1 MGTCYRDKV
10 DKRTFLRH
18 LHEAYEILDG
28 KTEEDSGKPA
38 YFRFLTLLCFRIFL
52 EAEVDVAILEVGLG
66 GRLDATNCIPMPV
79 VCGVSAL
86 GFDHMNVL
94 GYTLPEI
101 SREKAGIFKQGCPA
115 FSVPQKPDAMQ
126 TLEEVA
132 RSKQTPISIIEP
144 LNAYDFTSNELQE
157 TVPASLIKL
166 GLPGEHQR
174 ENAALAIK
182 LAAVWESRCGVLSND
197 KAKERASMILE
208 EYRLPKEYVSGLED
222 AKWPGR
228 AEIFNDPESCNM
240 TFFIDGAHTP
250 ESLKACAEWF
260 TYESKASSFSHD
272 AIKRILVFNC
282 MEEREPENLMG
293 PLQQTLMER
302 DCWPEQVVFTPTLSS
317 YTKLQSLDHH
327 VDTSWQQNLKSTWD
341 QLPFIRADKVST
353 SNGIG
358 QEFSLNRLQRPTS
371 VSNSLPET
379 LEKLRH
385 AAKVIKNKKLHVLVT
400 GSLYLVGDMLKLL
413 GKSA

>member
-1 MGTCYRDKV
+1 V
-10 DKRTFLRH
+10 DPKTFLRH
-18 LHEAYEILDG
+18 LHEAYETLDG

-52 EAEVDVAILEVGLG
+52 EAKVDVAILEVGLG
-66 GRLDATNCIPMPV
+66 GRLDATNCIQLPV

-132 RSKQTPISIIEP
+132 ESKQTPLSVIEP
-144 LNAYDFTSNELQE
+144 LNSYNFISNESHE
-157 TVPASLIKL
+157 TVPACLLKL

-197 KAKERASMILE
+197 KAQERASMILE
-208 EYRLPKEYVSGLED
+208 EYKLPKEYVAGLED

-228 AEIFNDPESCNM
+228 AEIFDDPESCNM

-250 ESLKACAEWF
+250 ESMKACAEWF
-260 TYESKASSFSHD
+260 SYESKTRSEDHD
-272 AIKRILVFNC
+272 SPKRIVVFNC

-293 PLQQTLMER
+293 PLQQTLIER
-302 DCWPEQVVFTPTLSS
+302 DSWPEQVVFTPTLSS
-317 YTKLQSLDHH
+317 YTKLKSLDRHL
-327 VDTSWQQNLKSTWD
+327 DTSWQQKLKTTWD
-341 QLPFIRADKVST
+341 QLPFIRADRISH
-353 SNGIG
+353 SNGVG
-358 QEFSLNRLQRPTS
+358 QEFPINRLKCPTS
-371 VSNSLPET
+371 VSNSLPEA
-379 LEKLRH
+379 LQGLRNT
-385 AAKVIKNKKLHVLVT
+385 AKVIKNKRVHVLVT

>member
-1 MGTCYRDKV
+1 MDPK
-10 DKRTFLRH
+10 TFLRH
-18 LHEAYEILDG
+18 LHEAYETLDG

-52 EAEVDVAILEVGLG
+52 EAKVDVAILEVGLG
-66 GRLDATNCIPMPV
+66 GRLDATNCIQLPV

-132 RSKQTPISIIEP
+132 ESKQTPLSVIES
-144 LNAYDFTSNELQE
+144 LNAYSFRSNESQE
-157 TVPASLIKL
+157 TVSASLIKL

-174 ENAALAIK
+174 ENAALAVK
-182 LAAVWESRCGVLSND
+182 LAAVWESRCGVLIDD
-197 KAKERASMILE
+197 KAQERASMILE
-208 EYRLPKEYVSGLED
+208 EYKLPKEYVAGLED

-228 AEIFNDPESCNM
+228 AEIFDDPESCNM

-250 ESLKACAEWF
+250 ESMKACAEWF
-260 TYESKASSFSHD
+260 SYESRNRSVDRDSP
-272 AIKRILVFNC
+272 KRIVVFNC

-302 DCWPEQVVFTPTLSS
+302 DSWPEQVVFTPTLSS
-317 YTKLQSLDHH
+317 YTKLKSLDHH
-327 VDTSWQQNLKSTWD
+327 MDTSWQQKLKTTWD
-341 QLPFIRADKVST
+341 QLPFIRADRVSR
-353 SNGIG
+353 SNGAG
-358 QEFSLNRLQRPTS
+358 REFPINRLQCPTS
-371 VSNSLPET
+371 VSNSLPEM
-379 LEKLRH
+379 LQNLRNT
-385 AAKVIKNKKLHVLVT
+385 AKVIKNKRVHVLVT